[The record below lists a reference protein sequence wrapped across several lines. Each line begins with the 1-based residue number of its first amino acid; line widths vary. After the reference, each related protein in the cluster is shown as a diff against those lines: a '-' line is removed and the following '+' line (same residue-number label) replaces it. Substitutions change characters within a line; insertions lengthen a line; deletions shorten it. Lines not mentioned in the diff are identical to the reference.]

1 MSKRNYTQ
9 YSKQPAVVEETPV
22 TIEEEVKAVEVK
34 MEQVEVPVTE
44 SPVVETPAVEAPVVE
59 APKPQPTTVTGVVA
73 NCTKLNVRAKAAAD
87 AAVVC
92 VINAGAEVTI
102 NIKKSK
108 EEWFKVKT
116 AAGVEGYCMRKF
128 VNANL

>member
-9 YSKQPAVVEETPV
+9 YSKQPEVVEEIPV
-22 TIEEEVKAVEVK
+22 EVHAVEVK
-34 MEQVEVPVTE
+34 MEQVEAPI
-44 SPVVETPAVEAPVVE
+44 VETPVVE
-59 APKPQPTTVTGVVA
+59 APIVETPKPATITGVVA
-73 NCTKLNVRAKAAAD
+73 NCNKLNVRAKASAD

-92 VINAGAEVTI
+92 VINAGDEVTI

-108 EEWFKVKT
+108 EEWFKVNT
-116 AAGVEGYCMRKF
+116 ANGVEGYCMRKF

>member
-9 YSKQPAVVEETPV
+9 YSKQPAPVEEIPV
-22 TIEEEVKAVEVK
+22 EEHAIEVK
-34 MEQVEVPVTE
+34 MEQ
-44 SPVVETPAVEAPVVE
+44 VEAPVVE
-59 APKPQPTTVTGVVA
+59 APVVEVPVTEAPAPQPTTVTGVVA
-73 NCTKLNVRAKAAAD
+73 NCTKLNVRAKATAD

-92 VINAGAEVTI
+92 VINAGTEVTI